1 MKPEQIAELEALAE
15 KATPGPWRAFCG
27 ATHTR
32 VYSDADGTVQVA
44 EIAGPSDVGI
54 RPWNGERWEADAS
67 LISALVNNLP
77 AILAA
82 LKAQQPGEDVVERV
96 ARALAASDGLDFDE
110 VCGVDANPD
119 EGYCDSGTCIAAYW
133 EEHDAEEARRLRMHH
148 ARAALAAMQEKPN
161 D

>member
-1 MKPEQIAELEALAE
+1 MTPEQVAELEALAE

-67 LISALVNNLP
+67 LISVLVNNLP

-82 LKAQQPGEDVVERV
+82 LKAQQPDDAMVARV
-96 ARALAASDGLDFDE
+96 ARVLAPHMEGGREFDQMPHDRMALRKWAREGMCNTNDATQDDALEAAQ
-110 VCGVDANPD
+110 
-119 EGYCDSGTCIAAYW
+119 AAI
-133 EEHDAEEARRLRMHH
+133 
-148 ARAALAAMQEKPN
+148 AAMQEKPN